1 MQKID
6 HIGIAVKNLDE
17 AITTYQKLGF
27 EVSDIEEVPSQK
39 VKVAFIEIGETRIE
53 LLEPTSFESTIAKF
67 IKKRGQGI
75 HHLAIEVDDIEK
87 KIEFLKDAGIDLIYQ
102 TPRIG
107 AHEIKMTFVHP
118 KSTNGVLL
126 ELCQYPK

>member
-1 MQKID
+1 MKKID

-17 AITTYQKLGF
+17 AIKTYQKLGF

-39 VKVAFIEIGETRIE
+39 VKVAFIEIGESKIE
-53 LLEPTSFESTIAKF
+53 LLEPTSLESTIAKF
-67 IKKRGQGI
+67 IEKHGQGM

-87 KIEFLKDAGIDLIYQ
+87 KIKFLKDAGINLIYQ
-102 TPRIG
+102 TPKPG
-107 AHEIKMTFVHP
+107 AHGIKMTFIHP
-118 KSTNGVLL
+118 KSANGVLI